1 MLIISN
7 TFIAKAH
14 LKYDELGEM
23 KNIHL
28 FFLKETLGN
37 NNRITT
43 WIYGILRLWYSEL
56 NNRSLCLLVWKLL
69 LVMSIL
75 FHIHTQRQLFKRYMM
90 PKLYSKK
97 L

>member
-7 TFIAKAH
+7 TFIVKAH
-14 LKYDELGEM
+14 FKHDELGEVN
-23 KNIHL
+23 NIPL
-28 FFLKETLGN
+28 VFLKETLGN

-75 FHIHTQRQLFKRYMM
+75 FHIHTQRQLFKRYMV
-90 PKLYSKK
+90 P
-97 L
+97 